1 MGNRFQKIELGNQLL
16 RLMGLGGK
24 APFKKNRFI
33 PYARQSIGG
42 RESRAVLKALKS
54 DYLTQGPLVPKFE
67 NSVAN
72 YVSAEFA
79 VAVNSAT
86 SALHL
91 ACLALG
97 VKEGDTVWTSAV
109 SFVASANCALYC
121 GAKVDFVDIDK
132 STYNMSVDHL
142 RSKLEIA
149 AKQGRLPKVVI
160 PVHLA
165 GLPADMDAIHNLSK
179 QYGFRIIEDA
189 SHAIG
194 ASYKGG
200 MVGNLKYS
208 DITVFSFHPVKI
220 VTTGEGGVA
229 VTNNI
234 GLAEKMRLL
243 RSHGITRDK
252 SKFLGH
258 RDGPWYYE
266 QLELGFNYRM
276 TEIQAALG
284 LVQMSRIEKFIA
296 RRRTI
301 AASYNRRLHGLHLG
315 LPARISG
322 STSAHHL
329 YVVQVPEGKRLDLF
343 EYLFEA
349 GVMANVHYLPI
360 YRHPFYAKF
369 GFDTSDFPNAEAY
382 YSRAIS
388 LPMFPDLT
396 GRQVKRICSTLKRL
410 DEHLGLKDDY

>member
-1 MGNRFQKIELGNQLL
+1 
-16 RLMGLGGK
+16 MGLRGK
-24 APFKKNRFI
+24 KPFEKRRSI
-33 PYARQSIGG
+33 PYARQSIG
-42 RESRAVLKALKS
+42 RKEARAVLQALKS
-54 DYLTQGPLVPKFE
+54 DYLTQGPLVPRFE

-97 VKEGDTVWTSAV
+97 VREGDTVWTSAV
-109 SFVASANCALYC
+109 SFVASSNCALYC

-142 RSKLEIA
+142 RSKLEVA
-149 AKQGRLPKVVI
+149 AKKGCLPKVVI

-165 GLPADMDAIHNLSK
+165 GLPADMEAIHNLSK

-200 MVGNLKYS
+200 MVGNSKYS

-229 VTNNI
+229 VTNRLE
-234 GLAEKMRLL
+234 LAEKMRLL
-243 RSHGITRDK
+243 RSHGITRDE
-252 SKFLGH
+252 SKFLGPP
-258 RDGPWYYE
+258 DGPWYYE
-266 QLELGFNYRM
+266 QLDLGFNYRI

-284 LVQMSRIEKFIA
+284 IVQMSRIEKLIA
-296 RRRTI
+296 RRRVI
-301 AASYNRRLHGLHLG
+301 ATSYHHLLKGLSLG

-329 YVVQVPEGKRLDLF
+329 YVVQAPASKRLDLF
-343 EYLFEA
+343 KSLFEA
-349 GVMANVHYLPI
+349 GVVANVHYMPI
-360 YRHPFYAKF
+360 YRHPFYFNF
-369 GFDTSDFPNAEAY
+369 GFDASDFPNAEAY
-382 YSRAIS
+382 YARAIS

-396 GRQVKRICSTLKRL
+396 NRQVKSICRTLRRL
-410 DEHLGLKDDY
+410 NEHLGLKDEA

>member
-1 MGNRFQKIELGNQLL
+1 MD
-16 RLMGLGGK
+16 LGGK
-24 APFKKNRFI
+24 KPFKKRRSI
-33 PYARQSIGG
+33 PYARQSIGR
-42 RESRAVLKALKS
+42 REARAVLKALKS

-97 VKEGDTVWTSAV
+97 VREGDTVWTSAV
-109 SFVASANCALYC
+109 SFVASSNCALYC

-149 AKQGRLPKVVI
+149 AKRGCLPKVVI

-165 GLPADMDAIHNLSK
+165 GLPADMESIHNLSM

-200 MVGNLKYS
+200 MVGNSKYS

-229 VTNNI
+229 VTNRLE
-234 GLAEKMRLL
+234 LAEKMRLL

-258 RDGPWYYE
+258 PDGPWYYE
-266 QLELGFNYRM
+266 QLELGFNYRI

-284 LVQMSRIEKFIA
+284 IVQMSRIKKLIA
-296 RRRTI
+296 RRRMI
-301 AASYNRRLHGLHLG
+301 AASYHRLLEGLSLG

-322 STSAHHL
+322 SNSAYHL
-329 YVVQVPEGKRLDLF
+329 YVVRAPASRRLDLF
-343 EYLFEA
+343 KFLFEA
-349 GVMANVHYLPI
+349 GVVANVHYMPI
-360 YRHPFYAKF
+360 YRHPFYSNF
-369 GFDTSDFPNAEAY
+369 GFDASDFPNAEVY
-382 YSRAIS
+382 YARAIS
-388 LPMFPDLT
+388 LPMFPALT
-396 GRQVKRICSTLKRL
+396 NRQVKSICRTLRRL
-410 DEHLGLKDDY
+410 NEQLGLKDDV

>member
-1 MGNRFQKIELGNQLL
+1 
-16 RLMGLGGK
+16 MGLRGK
-24 APFKKNRFI
+24 KPFKKRRSI
-33 PYARQSIGG
+33 PYARQSIGR
-42 RESRAVLKALKS
+42 REARAVLQALKS

-97 VKEGDTVWTSAV
+97 VREGDTVWTSAV
-109 SFVASANCALYC
+109 SFVASSNCAIYC

-142 RSKLEIA
+142 RSKLEVA
-149 AKQGRLPKVVI
+149 AKQGCLPKVVI

-165 GLPADMDAIHNLSK
+165 GLPADMEAIHNLSK

-200 MVGNLKYS
+200 MVGNSKYS

-229 VTNNI
+229 VTNRLE
-234 GLAEKMRLL
+234 LAEKMRLL
-243 RSHGITRDK
+243 RSHGITRDE
-252 SKFLGH
+252 SKFLGPP
-258 RDGPWYYE
+258 DGPWYYE
-266 QLELGFNYRM
+266 QLDLGFNYRI

-284 LVQMSRIEKFIA
+284 IVQMSRIEKLIA
-296 RRRTI
+296 RRRVI
-301 AASYNRRLHGLHLG
+301 AANYHRLLEGLSLG

-322 STSAHHL
+322 SNSAHHL
-329 YVVQVPEGKRLDLF
+329 YVVQAPESKRLDLF
-343 EYLFEA
+343 KSLFEA
-349 GVMANVHYLPI
+349 GVVANVHYMPI
-360 YRHPFYAKF
+360 YRHPFYFNF
-369 GFDTSDFPNAEAY
+369 GFDASDFPNAEVY
-382 YSRAIS
+382 YARAIS
-388 LPMFPDLT
+388 LPMFPALT
-396 GRQVKRICSTLKRL
+396 NRQVKSICRTLRRL
-410 DEHLGLKDDY
+410 NEHLGLKDDA